1 LSNFTF
7 NFAQA
12 DAVLDDVARIN
23 QRINQALD
31 ELESNVERSLDAWES
46 EEVKTLYQDTKRRWN
61 QSAMQMNAFL
71 ETAQRTLLGVADNY
85 GSTER
90 ANAGRW
96 GG

>member
-31 ELESNVERSLDAWES
+31 ELENNVERNLDAWES
-46 EEVKTLYQDTKRRWN
+46 EEVKTIYQDTKRRWD
-61 QSAMQMNAFL
+61 QSAKQMNAFL
-71 ETAQRTLLGVADNY
+71 ERARLTLTSVSDNY
-85 GSTER
+85 GATER
-90 ANAGRW
+90 SNAARW
-96 GG
+96 S